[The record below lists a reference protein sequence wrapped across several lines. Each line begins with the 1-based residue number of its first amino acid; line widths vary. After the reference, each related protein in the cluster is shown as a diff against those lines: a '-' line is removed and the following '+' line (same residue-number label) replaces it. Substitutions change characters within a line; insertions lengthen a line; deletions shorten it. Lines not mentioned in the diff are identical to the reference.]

1 MTFLSLNKMFEM
13 FLNVILLN
21 DRLHS
26 YLMQYVRFKVKTYLE
41 EKDNQLKLFTNIWGN
56 APRNIL

>member
-41 EKDNQLKLFTNIWGN
+41 EKDNQLKLFTNI
-56 APRNIL
+56 